1 MKPTGRC
8 IQQCVT
14 CGGVHGGGVV
24 VVCVFTCYFTTYL
37 PSISLGRP
45 DWTTNRFNVS
55 AGINMK
61 VGGNERPCIG
71 VSGMVTYMGIG
82 DHGLR

>member
-1 MKPTGRC
+1 ME
-8 IQQCVT
+8 VWLLF
-14 CGGVHGGGVV
+14 
-24 VVCVFTCYFTTYL
+24 VCLLAISQLIY

-71 VSGMVTYMGIG
+71 VSRMVTYMGIG
-82 DHGLR
+82 DHRLR

>member
-1 MKPTGRC
+1 M
-8 IQQCVT
+8 VVSNSVSYV
-14 CGGVHGGGVV
+14 GGFAVEVWLLFV
-24 VVCVFTCYFTTYL
+24 YL
-37 PSISLGRP
+37 LAISQSIYPSNSLGRP
-45 DWTTNRFNVS
+45 DWTTHSFNVS

-61 VGGNERPCIG
+61 VWGNERTCIG